1 MAVIGTTLFVDNALD
16 GQIKRFDL
24 TSSPPAEV
32 SALMVDRQLF
42 SLVAAGGS
50 LWGAECLYGSTVER
64 IDAATGAETPQ
75 DLSGLDISNCPAFA
89 DNPALP
95 KVFYIWSE
103 QHTSLYRIDV
113 TSGSMNAT
121 ASWHGSV
128 NDVTVAPDGSALI
141 VGTPSGAVV
150 LDPTSMIPT
159 GVVYRDGANVQAVAI
174 SPDGHVAVGVANHVD
189 VFPSGGSTPNA
200 SWTLGACLRGMLD
213 ARGLS
218 FGPTPSTL
226 FASSNYGLNVSVL
239 SHATTALA
247 SSTIVV
253 GTEPPNPTPGDTVTI
268 SGSVTVPGDSASG
281 RSIAIYDVDDYS
293 NTESFVGT
301 AKTDAGGAYS
311 LDVPGVSAG
320 THCFDARFVGTPS
333 VTGANAGA
341 TVAVNK
347 VPSALTISGPASNP
361 VPGSSIV
368 LTGSLTFDDATPA
381 GGATVHIEHT
391 INNGDRLP
399 AGDATVQPDG
409 SWTFSE
415 TADVEGT
422 YSYRATFDGTSRYA
436 SDMVTTDVL
445 VTRFASSLHL
455 AASSTHVTY
464 GDTITLKARL
474 HVSDIAF
481 DRTVR
486 FYMDARGKPPVLI
499 GTDQASSNGVAA
511 LKVRPPG
518 GVTFEAVYNGDKRD
532 LDASD
537 AVKVT
542 TRWWIGTRLKRA
554 YGVSGPYHLYH
565 QGVVPLYV
573 VYVAPAA
580 VTSVAIKLQRLH
592 GSWHRVAIAG
602 FNTSKKG
609 VLGVLIDP
617 HIFKLGVRYRLSA
630 RVTTAFTHGYT
641 LSANGSSYSY
651 LRVTR

>member
-1 MAVIGTTLFVDNALD
+1 
-16 GQIKRFDL
+16 
-24 TSSPPAEV
+24 
-32 SALMVDRQLF
+32 
-42 SLVAAGGS
+42 
-50 LWGAECLYGSTVER
+50 
-64 IDAATGAETPQ
+64 
-75 DLSGLDISNCPAFA
+75 
-89 DNPALP
+89 
-95 KVFYIWSE
+95 
-103 QHTSLYRIDV
+103 
-113 TSGSMNAT
+113 
-121 ASWHGSV
+121 
-128 NDVTVAPDGSALI
+128 
-141 VGTPSGAVV
+141 
-150 LDPTSMIPT
+150 
-159 GVVYRDGANVQAVAI
+159 
-174 SPDGHVAVGVANHVD
+174 
-189 VFPSGGSTPNA
+189 
-200 SWTLGACLRGMLD
+200 
-213 ARGLS
+213 
-218 FGPTPSTL
+218 
-226 FASSNYGLNVSVL
+226 
-239 SHATTALA
+239 
-247 SSTIVV
+247 
-253 GTEPPNPTPGDTVTI
+253 
-268 SGSVTVPGDSASG
+268 
-281 RSIAIYDVDDYS
+281 
-293 NTESFVGT
+293 
-301 AKTDAGGAYS
+301 
-311 LDVPGVSAG
+311 
-320 THCFDARFVGTPS
+320 
-333 VTGANAGA
+333 
-341 TVAVNK
+341 
-347 VPSALTISGPASNP
+347 
-361 VPGSSIV
+361 V

-436 SDMVTTDVL
+436 SDMVTTDVS

-455 AASSTHVTY
+455 TASPTHVTY

-592 GSWHRVAIAG
+592 GGWHRVAIAG